1 MENNY
6 PKFSNILK
14 WISFISLLISGFIHL
29 IRSFVAKDYSYI
41 GTVTFENFMISINDD
56 SDYKNFNLREVNSL
70 KITYGGYSGKMDSY
84 YKSFYT
90 EDGANNW
97 ISFKLNDTKY
107 EYRFLIQDRNSELWL
122 NQYADYLKKGG
133 IKLIV
138 NNSYNM
144 LKSRWKFK

>member
-56 SDYKNFNLREVNSL
+56 SDLLLMR
-70 KITYGGYSGKMDSY
+70 
-84 YKSFYT
+84 
-90 EDGANNW
+90 
-97 ISFKLNDTKY
+97 
-107 EYRFLIQDRNSELWL
+107 
-122 NQYADYLKKGG
+122 
-133 IKLIV
+133 
-138 NNSYNM
+138 
-144 LKSRWKFK
+144 